1 MIPCIS
7 LIIGVTFLIFYICKN
22 TTVIDKRDPENI
34 QLILDLKQLQERIK
48 K

>member
-22 TTVIDKRDPENI
+22 TTVIDKRDPESI
-34 QLILDLKQLQERIK
+34 QAILDLKMMQERFK
-48 K
+48 R